1 MSHLRVC
8 RIAATMALSLVS
20 VAAVA
25 ATTTATFQVSA
36 TVAAA
41 CTVSASPM
49 NFGSFSSLTSVVDTT
64 TSVTVNCVSGT
75 IWTAGIN
82 LGTGAGASLAS
93 RKLTSGAN
101 ILNYNIFRDAART
114 EVMGDFP
121 AGGGNALGGTG
132 TGFNDVQTLYG
143 RIPTNAT
150 TPPVGTYTDLIT
162 VTVQF

>member
-75 IWTAGIN
+75 TWLAGID

-93 RKLTSGAN
+93 RKLTGGAN
-101 ILNYNIFRDAART
+101 ILDYNIFRDAART
-114 EVMGDFP
+114 QVMGGFVT
-121 AGGGNALGGTG
+121 GGNVLGGTG
-132 TGFNDVQTLYG
+132 TGLNDVQTLYG
-143 RIPTNAT
+143 RIPANAT
-150 TPPVGTYTDLIT
+150 TPPAGTYTDLIT

>member
-8 RIAATMALSLVS
+8 RIAATVALSLVS

-25 ATTTATFQVSA
+25 ATTTTTFQVSA

-41 CTVSASPM
+41 CTVSANPM
-49 NFGSFSSLTSVVDTT
+49 NFGSFNTLTAPVDTT

-75 IWTAGIN
+75 TWTAGIN

-101 ILNYNIFRDAART
+101 VLNYNIFRDVART

-121 AGGGNALGGTG
+121 SGNVLSGTG
-132 TGFNDVQTLYG
+132 TGLNDVQTLYG
-143 RIPTNAT
+143 RIPTT
-150 TPPVGTYTDLIT
+150 STPPAGTYTDLIT